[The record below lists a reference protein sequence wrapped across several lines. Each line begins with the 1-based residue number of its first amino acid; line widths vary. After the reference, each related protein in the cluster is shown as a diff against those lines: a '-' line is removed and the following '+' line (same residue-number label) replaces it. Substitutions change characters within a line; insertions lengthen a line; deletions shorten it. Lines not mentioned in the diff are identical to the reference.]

1 MDDGSIHNLYHEPG
15 PSRFLLEH
23 LRYLAAMEC
32 MLDPAFMK
40 KKQHLAID
48 GIFPWLYTGFWIH
61 PRPGGRISLINSR
74 FLMHLTW
81 SALVWHCNDTN
92 ALVRTGHWKRTL

>member
-15 PSRFLLEH
+15 PSRILLEH

-32 MLDPAFMK
+32 MLDQPFMK

-48 GIFPWLYTGFWIH
+48 GIP
-61 PRPGGRISLINSR
+61 LIIYWY
-74 FLMHLTW
+74 L
-81 SALVWHCNDTN
+81 DTSQ
-92 ALVRTGHWKRTL
+92 ARW

>member
-32 MLDPAFMK
+32 MLDQPFMK
-40 KKQHLAID
+40 KTAPSNRRYIPLVIYCFLDTSQARWQHFFD
-48 GIFPWLYTGFWIH
+48 QQQV
-61 PRPGGRISLINSR
+61 S
-74 FLMHLTW
+74 MHLTW

-92 ALVRTGHWKRTL
+92 ALVRTGHWKRML